1 MVMRGKIEGIFT
13 KMPPEKDIPNLTEAE
28 LRKATQDTKTH
39 NKSEPILA
47 HEVIIKK
54 IDSPSG
60 DTGSALSTPSC
71 QTDRNCESG
80 K

>member
-13 KMPPEKDIPNLTEAE
+13 KMPPEKDIPNLTEIE
-28 LRKATQDTKTH
+28 LKKATHDTKVH
-39 NKSEPILA
+39 QKSEPILA

-54 IDSPSG
+54 IDSLSG
-60 DTGSALSTPSC
+60 DSGSALSTPSC
-71 QTDRNCESG
+71 QTDRNYEPG